1 MSDNYRS
8 RTERNHVKNQEKKH
22 IKKKNQ
28 RKRLLF
34 KKFLIGCLLLGI
46 VGLVAGVSAF
56 FVMVKDAPKLDKSKL
71 VNPLSTKF
79 LDKTE
84 ISFMNTVLKNEHM
97 LLMIKFKSS

>member
-8 RTERNHVKNQEKKH
+8 RTERNHVKNQKQETNTE
-22 IKKKNQ
+22 KNQ

-56 FVMVKDAPKLDKSKL
+56 FVMVKDAP
-71 VNPLSTKF
+71 N
-79 LDKTE
+79 
-84 ISFMNTVLKNEHM
+84 
-97 LLMIKFKSS
+97 

>member
-8 RTERNHVKNQEKKH
+8 RTERNHVKIKSKKQ
-22 IKKKNQ
+22 IKKKP
-28 RKRLLF
+28 KKKAPF

-79 LDKTE
+79 LDKDGNF
-84 ISFMNTVLKNEHM
+84 SMNTVLKNEPT
-97 LLMIKFKSS
+97 LRMIKFKSS

>member
-22 IKKKNQ
+22 IKKKT
-28 RKRLLF
+28 KEKGSFF

-79 LDKTE
+79 LDKTG
-84 ISFMNTVLKNEHM
+84 ISSMNTVLKNERM
-97 LLMIKFKSS
+97 LLMIKFQK